1 MLHDTSFWVTVALVL
16 FIGLVLYLK
25 VPGKVLQQL
34 DERAARIKKE
44 LEEAEKLHKDAQA
57 LFAEYQRKQANA
69 LREAEEIVA
78 AAQAEAKAIA
88 AQAEADLKASLE
100 RRRKQA
106 EDKIAQAE
114 KHALQDVRDTAV
126 EVAIA
131 AAGQVLSNTL
141 QGQAAAA
148 QVDRAIADV
157 KAKLA

>member
-16 FIGLVLYLK
+16 FLALVIYLK
-25 VPGKVLQQL
+25 VPGKVVQQL
-34 DERAARIKKE
+34 DERAARIKRE
-44 LEEAEKLHKDAQA
+44 LDEAEKLHKEAQA

-78 AAQAEAKAIA
+78 AAQAEAKTIA

-114 KHALQDVRDTAV
+114 KLALQDVRDTAV

-131 AAGQVLSNTL
+131 AAGQVLTQSM
-141 QGQAAAA
+141 QGPAAAA
-148 QVDRAIADV
+148 QIDRAISDV